1 MAKNYY
7 VSGQWNVTCD
17 RCSRKVKSGEIRKEW
32 TGFLVCNLCYEMRH
46 PQDFVRAKQDKI
58 YVPDTR
64 PIPALIFAAVPNIL
78 RYVDDGYIYAPNP
91 HAGQDYILE
100 SY

>member
-32 TGFLVCNLCYEMRH
+32 TGFLVCDLCYEMRH

-58 YVPDTR
+58 YVPDSR
-64 PIPALIFAAVPNIL
+64 PIPALVFTNVDYPI
-78 RYVDDGYIYAPNP
+78 YVDFGYVLI
-91 HAGQDYILE
+91 GYILE
-100 SY
+100 TLE